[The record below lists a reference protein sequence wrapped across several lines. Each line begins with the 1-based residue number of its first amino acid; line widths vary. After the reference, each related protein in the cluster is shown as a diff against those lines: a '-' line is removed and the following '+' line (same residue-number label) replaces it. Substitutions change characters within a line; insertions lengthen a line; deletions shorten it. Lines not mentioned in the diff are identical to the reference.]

1 MYKTGDRLTENQS
14 YFIISNLN
22 ISKEIKKIKGN
33 DKYKAGSTSI
43 NSALRGASLSDN
55 TAKVINHFH
64 KLAEQV
70 KTEREHAVAFIDQY
84 KYK

>member
-22 ISKEIKKIKGN
+22 VSKEIENVKGN
-33 DKYKAGSTSI
+33 DNYKAGSTSI

-55 TAKVINHFH
+55 TAKVINHLH
-64 KLAEQV
+64 KVAEKVQD
-70 KTEREHAVAFIDQY
+70 KRNGIG
-84 KYK
+84 